1 MLYVKTKDLKIG
13 MRLARPIYNR
23 SGVLLYERDSKLTD
37 QSISS
42 VKNFGLLGLFILEP
56 AEPVPI
62 MTEDDLEFER
72 FQSVEV
78 FAIRDELLAIIQ
90 TKQSPSMSRL
100 ILDLIRGYGRREL
113 KLNFIQGLRSPEDYL
128 YKHTLN
134 VAILCAL
141 MSNVLTMSP
150 QERQDLMCCAL
161 VYDIALVSQ
170 IEKWATASDEERKE
184 MEKDSAEVGLFILG
198 NTFQNNPG
206 LKRIFVQ
213 THKLLNDFR
222 DGVLPK
228 KRPILP
234 VRILALAVK
243 YDEMTAMNL
252 DSPPASE
259 VETMRFLM
267 DNQEVFDP
275 DAIDALLG
283 SITFLAPGTCIEL
296 NTGDKGLVLKS
307 NEDEPLR
314 PMILMFTDNS
324 IIDLSNNLMFG
335 DIYITNIMKT
345 MDNRYIMDIELLKKQ
360 GYFSDDKILVK
371 KIQTKEEQHD

>member
-37 QSISS
+37 QSINS

-56 AEPVPI
+56 AEPMPV

-78 FAIRDELLAIIQ
+78 FAIREELLGIIK
-90 TKQSPSMSRL
+90 TKQSPNMSRI
-100 ILDLIRGYGRREL
+100 ILDLIRGYGRRNL

-128 YKHTLN
+128 FKHALN
-134 VAILCAL
+134 VAILSAL
-141 MSNVLTMSP
+141 MSNVLPMSP
-150 QERQDLMCCAL
+150 QERQELMCCAI

-170 IEKWATASDEERKE
+170 IDKWIAASDKERQE
-184 MEKDSAEVGLFILG
+184 MEKDSAEIGLFILG
-198 NTFQNNPG
+198 DTFQNNPG

-213 THKLLNDFR
+213 THNILNDFR
-222 DGVLPK
+222 AGELPK

-234 VRILALAVK
+234 VRILTLAVM

-259 VETMRFLM
+259 VEAMRFLL

-283 SITFLAPGTCIEL
+283 TITFLSPGTCIEL
-296 NTGDKGLVLKS
+296 NTKDKGLVLES

-314 PMILMFTDNS
+314 PMILLFSDNS

-360 GYFSDDKILVK
+360 GYFSEDKILVK
-371 KIQTKEEQHD
+371 RTT